1 LEVKRKKM
9 NKDPIGKDRLIKLL
23 RQVVD
28 SKSEWAS
35 YSLPPELH
43 QKLDELESLL
53 KEEPQKTLKGLGVT
67 AQVSIYPLRAA
78 SLSPII
84 NEALLVFNKFRL
96 KVHPGS
102 MSTLI
107 SGDNEMLWAA
117 LHNAFSAAA
126 GQGEVVMTVT
136 VSNACPYPSDLKA
149 E

>member
-1 LEVKRKKM
+1 M

-23 RQVVD
+23 RQVID

-53 KEEPQKTLKGLGVT
+53 KKESQKTSKGLGVT

-84 NEALLVFNKFRL
+84 NKALLVFNKFGL
-96 KVHPGS
+96 EVHPGS

-107 SGDNEMLWAA
+107 SGDNEILWNA
-117 LHNAFSAAA
+117 LSKAFSTAAV
-126 GQGEVVMTVT
+126 QGEVVMTLT
-136 VSNACPYPSDLKA
+136 VSNACPLPSDFNV

>member
-1 LEVKRKKM
+1 M

-23 RQVVD
+23 RQVID

-43 QKLDELESLL
+43 QKLNELESLL
-53 KEEPQKTLKGLGVT
+53 KKEPQENSKGLGVT

-84 NEALLVFNKFRL
+84 NKALLVFNKFGL
-96 KVHPGS
+96 EVHPGS

-107 SGDNEMLWAA
+107 SGDNEILWNAIS
-117 LHNAFSAAA
+117 NAFSASAV
-126 GQGEVVMTVT
+126 QGEVVMTVT
-136 VSNACPYPSDLKA
+136 VSNACPLQ
-149 E
+149 

>member
-1 LEVKRKKM
+1 M

-35 YSLPPELH
+35 YSLPSELH
-43 QKLDELESLL
+43 QKLNELESLL
-53 KEEPQKTLKGLGVT
+53 KEEPQKTLKAFGVT

-84 NEALLVFNKFRL
+84 NEALLIFNKFGL
-96 KVHPGS
+96 EVHPGS

-107 SGDNEMLWAA
+107 SGNNEMLWAA
-117 LHNAFSAAA
+117 LHNVFSATA
-126 GQGEVVMTVT
+126 GQGVVVMTVT
-136 VSNACPYPSDLKA
+136 VSNACPLPSDFKA
-149 E
+149 